1 MRVILLLLFSTSL
14 YGQYF
19 DTISIEK
26 KITFVNYLKQ
36 NKQHEDALYI
46 LNHFNSKVQIDSLI
60 LMEAKLLIDLR
71 REKHADS
78 LLKSCLNL
86 FSDSSKLICNYR
98 LLQNHVNILKSNLD
112 DLKKPNFTTNL
123 IHYEAWRIQQLAAA
137 LLKNDIGHFDE
148 IFNSGKCTD
157 PNISLIEF
165 SLYVQKTEMFRRRK
179 KSGFLAGL
187 FSTIIPGSGKIYA
200 GKPHEA
206 LTSFVP
212 VVFNLAQAG
221 EGYYYKKFESPHL
234 YVFGSIG
241 TVFYTSNIYGSFK
254 AAKRKNTEF
263 NNKVKNNIEYEITK
277 LISYY

>member
-1 MRVILLLLFSTSL
+1 MRLILLFLFTTSL

-46 LNHFNSKVQIDSLI
+46 LNHFNSREQIDSLI
-60 LMEAKLLIDLR
+60 LMEVKLLLELH
-71 REKHADS
+71 REKLADS
-78 LLKSCLNL
+78 LLKSSLNL
-86 FSDSSKLICNYR
+86 FSDSSKLNCSYT
-98 LLQNHVNILKSNLD
+98 LLQNHVNILISKLD
-112 DLKKPNFTTNL
+112 DLKKPNYTTNL
-123 IHYEAWRIQQLAAA
+123 IHYETWRIQQLATAI
-137 LLKNDIGHFDE
+137 LKNDFGGFEE
-148 IFNSGKCTD
+148 IFNSGKCTN
-157 PNISLIEF
+157 PNTSMIEF

-241 TVFYTSNIYGSFK
+241 TVFYASNIYGSFK
-254 AAKRKNTEF
+254 AAKRKNAEF